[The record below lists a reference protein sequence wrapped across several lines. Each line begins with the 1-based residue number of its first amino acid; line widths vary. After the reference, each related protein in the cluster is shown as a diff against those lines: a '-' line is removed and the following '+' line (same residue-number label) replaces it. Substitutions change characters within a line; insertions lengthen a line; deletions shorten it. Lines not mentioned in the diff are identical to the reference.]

1 MRRWSSTPEWSLSK
15 KDGMTIYRLGDQH
28 PVLDLDTWVA
38 PSAQVMGNVHL
49 EKGSSV
55 WFGAVVRADNEP
67 MRIGAGSN
75 VQDGAVLHSD
85 PGVPLD
91 VGENVTVGHHAMLHG
106 CTVGDGSLIGIG
118 AVVLNGA
125 RIGKHCLVAA
135 GALVTEGKSFP
146 DGSLIVGSP
155 AVVKRELSPEQISGL
170 LDSARHYQ
178 DNARRYRATLA
189 TGSRIG

>member
-1 MRRWSSTPEWSLSK
+1 
-15 KDGMTIYRLGDQH
+15 MTVYRLGKQQPHLDQ
-28 PVLDLDTWVA
+28 DTWVA
-38 PSAQVMGNVHL
+38 PSAQVIGHVHL
-49 EKGSSV
+49 EAGCSV
-55 WFGAVVRADNEP
+55 WFGAVIRADNEP

-85 PGVPLD
+85 PGFPLHI
-91 VGENVTVGHHAMLHG
+91 GANVTVGHQAMLHG
-106 CTVGDGSLIGIG
+106 CTVGEGSLIGIG

-155 AVVKRELSPEQISGL
+155 AVVKRELSPEQINGL
-170 LDSARHYQ
+170 LDSARHYRE
-178 DNARRYRATLA
+178 NARRYIETMVVLPNE
-189 TGSRIG
+189 G

>member
-1 MRRWSSTPEWSLSK
+1 MTVYDLRDRSPRI
-15 KDGMTIYRLGDQH
+15 DGDS
-28 PVLDLDTWVA
+28 WVA
-38 PSAQVMGNVHL
+38 PSAQVIGDVRL
-49 EKGSSV
+49 EKSCSV

-67 MRIGAGSN
+67 MHIGAGSN

-85 PGVPLD
+85 PGHPLHI
-91 VGENVTVGHHAMLHG
+91 GENVTIGHQAVVHG
-106 CTVGDGSLIGIG
+106 CSIGDGSLIGIG

-155 AVVKRELSPEQISGL
+155 AVVRRPLSAEQIGGL
-170 LDSARHYQ
+170 LDSARHYR
-178 DNARRYRATLA
+178 DNARRYSAGLSAQQTPTSPRPDAPA
-189 TGSRIG
+189 